1 MPEPQ
6 HHSVIVIGG
15 GPGGLGVS
23 ALLQGW
29 RPRLA
34 GRVPDRLRT
43 KAINDLL
50 SEASDDLL
58 SLNMDAVVRAGMT
71 PFDLFRILHHPTGD
85 YRGREARVLDF
96 EVRPAVNW
104 LMLSNEPAGG
114 LWNYVPRNQLTLS
127 PAHWMELAP
136 YPMDDFFRDSGR
148 TLDPNDLL
156 EKKDLVPYYHQFV
169 VKTGLSGRTRL
180 DQHVVSIAPGDE
192 SKDDSRRFLIG
203 TESTTDGGRTEYSA
217 DYLVFAVGPRADLRK
232 LEVPGEQLD
241 YVSHHYDHWDDYPG
255 KRVLVVGGGRSADWA
270 ATELHDAGRHVTYV
284 MRGQEST
291 QLRLIHDS
299 QHLPYYV
306 RIREIIESGS
316 PRLDRQYESH
326 VKAFEPGGRV
336 VLDSGEVVDV
346 DHVIVE
352 IGGEPS
358 YGLLRD
364 FGRLSLTEGRDR
376 YRLQLMQMVVDPA
389 TYESVD
395 IPGLYPAGY
404 LAAGTGISV
413 LGMHGTAYPIAADI
427 LSKLR
432 VPAGR

>member
-6 HHSVIVIGG
+6 HHSIIVIGG

-23 ALLQGW
+23 ALLEGW
-29 RPRLA
+29 RPRLV
-34 GRVPDRLRT
+34 GSVPDRLRT
-43 KAINDLL
+43 GTIPDLL
-50 SEASDDLL
+50 SKTSDDLF
-58 SLNMDAVVRAGMT
+58 SLDMDAVLRAGIT
-71 PFDLFRILHHPTGD
+71 PFDLFRILHHPTDD
-85 YRGREARVLDF
+85 YRGKGARVLGF
-96 EVRPAVNW
+96 EKRPGVDW

-136 YPMDDFFRDSGR
+136 YPMDDFFCDSGR
-148 TLDPNDLL
+148 DLDPNDLI

-169 VKTGLSGRTRL
+169 VKTGLVDRIRL
-180 DQHVVSIAPGDE
+180 DQQVVSIAPGT
-192 SKDDSRRFLIG
+192 DSRRFVIA
-203 TESTTDGGRTEYSA
+203 TRSTTGGLHMEYSA
-217 DYLVFAVGPRADLRK
+217 DFLVFAVGPKAELRR
-232 LEVPGEQLD
+232 LSVPGEELG

-255 KRVLVVGGGRSADWA
+255 ERIMVVGGGRSADWA

-284 MRGQEST
+284 MRGREST

-316 PRLDRQYESH
+316 PRLSRRYGTH

-336 VLDSGEVVDV
+336 VLDSDDVIGV

-376 YRLQLMQMVVDPA
+376 YRLQLMQMVVDPT

-395 IPGLYPAGY
+395 ISRLYPAGY

-413 LGMHGTAYPIAADI
+413 LGMHCTAYPMAADI

-432 VPAGR
+432 VGAEN

>member
-6 HHSVIVIGG
+6 HHSVIIIGG
-15 GPGGLGVS
+15 GPGGLGVA

-29 RPRLA
+29 RPRLV
-34 GRVPDRLRT
+34 GSVPDRLRT
-43 KAINDLL
+43 GAIPDLL
-50 SEASDDLL
+50 TGASDDLL
-58 SLNMDAVVRAGMT
+58 SLDMDAVVHAGIS
-71 PFDLFRILHHPTGD
+71 PFDLFRILHHPTND
-85 YRGREARVLDF
+85 YRGREARVLGF
-96 EVRPAVNW
+96 QKRPAIDW

-136 YPMDDFFRDSGR
+136 YPMDEFFNDSGR
-148 TLDPNDLL
+148 NLDPNDLI
-156 EKKDLVPYYHQFV
+156 EKKDLVPYYHRFV
-169 VKTGLSGRTRL
+169 VKTGLRDRMRL
-180 DQHVVSIAPGDE
+180 DQNVVSITPG
-192 SKDDSRRFLIG
+192 DDSRRFVIGAESSTAGRLI
-203 TESTTDGGRTEYSA
+203 DYSA
-217 DYLVFAVGPRADLRK
+217 DFLVFAVGPKAVLRR
-232 LEVPGEQLD
+232 LDVPGEERD
-241 YVSHHYDHWDDYPG
+241 YISYHYDHWDDYPG
-255 KRVLVVGGGRSADWA
+255 ERVMVVGGGRSADWA

-316 PRLDRQYESH
+316 PRLDRRYGIH

-336 VLDSGEVVDV
+336 LLDSRDFVDV

-358 YGLLRD
+358 YDLLRD

-376 YRLQLMQMVVDPA
+376 YRLQLMQMVVDPKS
-389 TYESVD
+389 YESVD
-395 IPGLYPAGY
+395 ISGLYPAGY
-404 LAAGTGISV
+404 LAEGTGISV
-413 LGMHGTAYPIAADI
+413 LGMHCTVYPMAADI

-432 VPAGR
+432 VEAES

>member
-1 MPEPQ
+1 MPGPQ

-23 ALLQGW
+23 ALLNGW
-29 RPRLA
+29 RPRLV
-34 GRVPDRLRT
+34 GSVPDRLLGRT
-43 KAINDLL
+43 IPGLL

-58 SLNMDAVVRAGMT
+58 SLDMDAVVRAGIT
-71 PFDLFRILHHPTGD
+71 PFDLFRILHHPTAD
-85 YRGREARVLDF
+85 YRGREARVLGF
-96 EVRPAVNW
+96 EKRPEFDW
-104 LMLSNEPAGG
+104 LMLSNEPVGG

-136 YPMDDFFRDSGR
+136 YPMDDFFRDTGR
-148 TLDPNDLL
+148 DLDLNDLI
-156 EKKDLVPYYHQFV
+156 EKKDLVPYYRQFA
-169 VKTGLSGRTRL
+169 VKTGLNGRMRL
-180 DQHVVSIAPGDE
+180 DRQVVSIAPGD
-192 SKDDSRRFLIG
+192 DSRRFVIG
-203 TESTTDGGRTEYSA
+203 TESTADGGRAEYSA
-217 DYLVFAVGPRADLRK
+217 DFLVFAVGPRAVLRR
-232 LEVPGEQLD
+232 LDVPGEELG
-241 YVSHHYDHWDDYPG
+241 YVSHHYDHWDDYQG
-255 KRVLVVGGGRSADWA
+255 ERVMVVGGGRSADWA

-291 QLRLIHDS
+291 QLRLILDS

-306 RIREIIESGS
+306 RIREIIGSGS
-316 PRLDRQYESH
+316 PRFHRRYGTH

-336 VLDSGEVVDV
+336 VLLDSDDVVGV

-358 YGLLRD
+358 YDLLRD

-376 YRLQLMQMVVDPA
+376 YRLQLMQMVVDPR
-389 TYESVD
+389 TNESVD

-404 LAAGTGISV
+404 LAAGTGISI

-432 VPAGR
+432 VATES

>member
-1 MPEPQ
+1 LPEPE

-23 ALLQGW
+23 ALLEGW
-29 RPRLA
+29 RPRLM
-34 GRVPDRLRT
+34 GNVPDKLRAG
-43 KAINDLL
+43 AIPGLL
-50 SEASDDLL
+50 SRGSDDLL
-58 SLNMDAVVRAGMT
+58 SLDMDAVLQAGMT
-71 PFDLFRILHHPTGD
+71 PFDLFRILHHPSDD
-85 YRGREARVLDF
+85 YRGKGARALGF
-96 EVRPAVNW
+96 EKCPAVDW

-148 TLDPNDLL
+148 DLDPNDLI
-156 EKKDLVPYYHQFV
+156 EKKDLVPYYHRFARV
-169 VKTGLSGRTRL
+169 TGLNGRMRL
-180 DQHVVSIAPGDE
+180 DQQVVSIAPGD
-192 SKDDSRRFLIG
+192 DSRRFAISAKSATG
-203 TESTTDGGRTEYSA
+203 GGRLDYSA
-217 DYLVFAVGPRADLRK
+217 DFLVFAVGPRAELRR
-232 LEVPGEQLD
+232 LEIPGED
-241 YVSHHYDHWDDYPG
+241 SGYVSHHYDHWDDYPG
-255 KRVLVVGGGRSADWA
+255 ERVMVVGGGRSADWA

-284 MRGQEST
+284 MRGREST

-306 RIREIIESGS
+306 RIREIIESGIS
-316 PRLDRQYESH
+316 RLDRRYETR

-336 VLDSGEVVDV
+336 VLDAGERIGV

-358 YGLLRD
+358 YDLLRD
-364 FGRLSLTEGRDR
+364 FGKLSLTEGRDR

-395 IPGLYPAGY
+395 IRGLYPAGY

-413 LGMHGTAYPIAADI
+413 FGMHGTAYPMAADI
-427 LSKLR
+427 LGKLR
-432 VPAGR
+432 VGAQG